1 MSPTFR
7 SFPVAFFAAALALA
21 SATAKG
27 EDPDTSNKWRVQVS
41 GESTADG
48 VVLVRLSE
56 IGSVI
61 AEIPVTVPKHS
72 DKKGVAQRIRDSLNG
87 SLDANRYTVEV
98 DDGNDVLVKA
108 QEDVKDFELAIVRN
122 TADGTKVTVDKE

>member
-1 MSPTFR
+1 MSPTLR

-21 SATAKG
+21 STTAKA
-27 EDPDTSNKWRVQVS
+27 ENPDTSNKWRVQVA

-56 IGSVI
+56 IGNVI

-108 QEDVKDFELAIVRN
+108 REDVKDFELAIVRN
-122 TADGTKVTVDKE
+122 TADGTKVTADKE

>member
-1 MSPTFR
+1 MSPTLR

-21 SATAKG
+21 STTAKA
-27 EDPDTSNKWRVQVS
+27 ENADTSNKWRVQVA

-56 IGSVI
+56 IGNVI

-122 TADGTKVTVDKE
+122 TADGTEVTVDKE

>member
-1 MSPTFR
+1 MSPTLR
-7 SFPVAFFAAALALA
+7 SFAAALALA
-21 SATAKG
+21 STTAKA
-27 EDPDTSNKWRVQVS
+27 ENPDTSNKWRVQVA

-56 IGSVI
+56 IGNVI

-108 QEDVKDFELAIVRN
+108 REDVKDFELAIVRN
-122 TADGTKVTVDKE
+122 TADGTKVTADKE